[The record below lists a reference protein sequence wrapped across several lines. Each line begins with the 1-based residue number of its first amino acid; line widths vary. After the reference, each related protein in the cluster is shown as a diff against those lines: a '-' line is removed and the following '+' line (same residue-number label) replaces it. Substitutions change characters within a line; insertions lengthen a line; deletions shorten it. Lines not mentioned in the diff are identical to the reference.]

1 MANLLGKGVG
11 SWTANDEMGFSNF
24 SFGPDG
30 DYGVGATL
38 NKEIERAAARK
49 EEMAR
54 REREIEMRLL
64 KEQVEELKRIAD
76 LESNKEPNTGLPSDR
91 AIPRQEPTKFNYQ
104 PYLLYGGIGL
114 VIIVG
119 GFFIFPRN

>member
-24 SFGPDG
+24 S
-30 DYGVGATL
+30 DYGIGL
-38 NKEIERAAARK
+38 GIERSQQRAADRK
-49 EEMAR
+49 EELAR

-64 KEQVEELKRIAD
+64 KEQVQELKRIAD
-76 LESNKEPNTGLPSDR
+76 IESNRESNTVLPSDSATPLR
-91 AIPRQEPTKFNYQ
+91 EPTKFNYQ

>member
-24 SFGPDG
+24 S
-30 DYGVGATL
+30 DYGIGDA
-38 NKEIERAAARK
+38 IDRGAARR
-49 EEMAR
+49 EEMAK